1 VTHQSQPA
9 SKAAD
14 SLVWLPA
21 EAFFVRRIGLDPT
34 AAAFPQVELALEGTT
49 PFAREQLYY
58 GYLPASD
65 GLTALMFAT
74 HRRIFPGDG
83 WPEASVVLPAFAPLL
98 GEPPP
103 GAWIRLWQEGGSL
116 IAAAWDGSSS
126 LPCLVLAHQTEPA
139 TEVSVRAVLL
149 DEVTRRL
156 GGRTPEMEEF
166 TGPVEVNPG
175 RKERGLDLRLNARAG
190 NRALVTTLAPTAL
203 EAMDVRDKA
212 GLASR
217 RSARRRDRL
226 LWGAF
231 ATALAGI
238 GLAVL
243 LEGVVFAGGLWLK
256 GRRAEQALVA
266 EDVRQIET
274 AQSLSTRIDEMTQ
287 RRLRPFE
294 MLAVLNDIRPDSIQ
308 FLRCATTGLNTLE
321 IEGQT
326 GDAAS
331 VGVFETALRGLAG
344 LESVDMRDVRL
355 REGTTTFQLT
365 TVFKPGILTEM
376 EATP

>member
-1 VTHQSQPA
+1 VTSQSQPA
-9 SKAAD
+9 SQAAD

-34 AAAFPQVELALEGTT
+34 AAASPQVELALEGTT

-58 GYLPASD
+58 GYLPAPD
-65 GLTALMFAT
+65 GLTALLFAT
-74 HRRIFPGDG
+74 HRRIFPGEG

-98 GEPPP
+98 GEAPPA
-103 GAWIRLWQEGGSL
+103 AWIRLWQESGSL

-126 LPCLVLAHQTEPA
+126 LPCQVLAHQTEPA
-139 TEVSVRAVLL
+139 TEAAVRTILL

-175 RKERGLDLRLNARAG
+175 RKSRGLELRLNVRAG
-190 NRALVTTLAPTAL
+190 NRSVVTPLAPTAL
-203 EAMDVRDKA
+203 ESMDVRDKMA
-212 GLASR
+212 LANR

-243 LEGVVFAGGLWLK
+243 LEVVVFAGGIWLK
-256 GRRAEQALVA
+256 GWRAEQAQVA
-266 EDVRQIET
+266 EEVRQIET

-294 MLAVLNDIRPDSIQ
+294 MLSVLNDVRPDSIQ
-308 FLRCATTGLNTLE
+308 FLRCVTSGLNTLK

-344 LESVDMRDVRL
+344 LESMDMHDVRL
-355 REGTTTFQLT
+355 REGTTSFQLT
-365 TVFKPGILTEM
+365 TVFRPGALAEM
-376 EATP
+376 EETP